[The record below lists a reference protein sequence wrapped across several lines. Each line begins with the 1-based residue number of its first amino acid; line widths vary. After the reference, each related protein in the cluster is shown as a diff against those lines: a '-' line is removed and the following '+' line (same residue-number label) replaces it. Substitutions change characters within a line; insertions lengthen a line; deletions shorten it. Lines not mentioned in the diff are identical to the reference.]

1 MKAFLA
7 CLHRRW
13 VPWVALAL
21 VFVIPLAWW
30 LTRADDGLN
39 VPLGVEQAA
48 IVTYGGPALV
58 VKPFK
63 WGVGVNVRIAQVSE
77 RDGLRVYDI
86 RYLANRAGTFDLRDY
101 LGAEDGRP
109 PEGLPSFRFTGD
121 PKLSKEL
128 ESRIRETEP
137 AEIELGGHYYATL
150 AALGVAWL
158 GWLLL
163 LIFYGRPKRPVVVPP
178 TPPPT
183 TAEIFRA
190 FLVRVEAGTL
200 DAAGAAQLEM
210 ALLRAW
216 REGLVPGD
224 APMAQA
230 LAAVAAGDRTRDGLR
245 ALQHWLHRRDAAV
258 TRDEI
263 AALIRPLAAPPAAAP
278 AP

>member
-1 MKAFLA
+1 MRAVLAF
-7 CLHRRW
+7 LHRRW

-21 VFVIPLAWW
+21 VLGLPLAWW

-48 IVTYGGPALV
+48 IVTYGGPALM

-137 AEIELGGHYYATL
+137 AEIELGGHYYLTL
-150 AALGVAWL
+150 AALGVVWL

-163 LIFYGRPKRPVVVPP
+163 LIFYGRPKPPVVVPP
-178 TPPPT
+178 APPPT
-183 TAEIFRA
+183 RAEIFQA
-190 FLVRVEAGTL
+190 FLVRVEQGTL

-216 REGLVPGD
+216 RDGLVPAD
-224 APMAQA
+224 APMARA

-258 TRDEI
+258 TREEI
-263 AALIRPLAAPPAAAP
+263 VALIRPLTVAPDPAP

>member
-21 VFVIPLAWW
+21 VVAIPLAWW

-48 IVTYGGPALV
+48 IVTYGGPALM

-216 REGLVPGD
+216 REGLVPAD